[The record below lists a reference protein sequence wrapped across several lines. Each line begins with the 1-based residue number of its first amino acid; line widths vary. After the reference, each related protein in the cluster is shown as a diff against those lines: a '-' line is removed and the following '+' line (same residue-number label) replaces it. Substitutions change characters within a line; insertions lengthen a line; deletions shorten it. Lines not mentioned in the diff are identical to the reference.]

1 MRVAVWLTRA
11 ERSPSPYPFLAGLA
25 RPCSRSPRPIKGRF
39 CRFHPCN
46 TALTSLPRPAA
57 GPFPGWATRSCRPRS
72 ASLNPSSESAG
83 LAALP
88 PAALPD
94 PSSESAGLAGLAHV
108 TACNGRIFGVCGPT
122 WARRALAGLALQ
134 CLEPSTV
141 GPGLAGLAL
150 TAPKNRGPGRCAAL
164 LPALA
169 RPRAPPPQA
178 PINQAQTKFDRSCR
192 SREAHLNMPAMSQAS
207 YLSTLQP

>member
-1 MRVAVWLTRA
+1 M
-11 ERSPSPYPFLAGLA
+11 LA
-25 RPCSRSPRPIKGRF
+25 
-39 CRFHPCN
+39 
-46 TALTSLPRPAA
+46 
-57 GPFPGWATRSCRPRS
+57 WATRSCRPRS
-72 ASLNPSSESAG
+72 ASLDPSAESAG

-169 RPRAPPPQA
+169 RPRAPPPPKPPSNA
-178 PINQAQTKFDRSCR
+178 NKIRPLLPV
-192 SREAHLNMPAMSQAS
+192 SRGAFEYAS
-207 YLSTLQP
+207 YVASKLSLDPPTLSSLTRGSWSGCATQQRIWAVDLCIGNGGSASNFSVGLRARGKRPQLPSTSLFDVAWF